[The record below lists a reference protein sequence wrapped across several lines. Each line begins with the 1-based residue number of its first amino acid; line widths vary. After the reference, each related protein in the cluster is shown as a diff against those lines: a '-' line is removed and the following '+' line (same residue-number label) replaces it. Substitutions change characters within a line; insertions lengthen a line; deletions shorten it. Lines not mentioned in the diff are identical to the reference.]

1 MKATALALILIM
13 VLSFTILSGAKL
25 LQVAYAPSNPLPYK
39 PPQITVLFPSP
50 EGTYHTPSIPLN
62 VTVQIF
68 GQTPQSLEWLN
79 SLNYSLDGQADT
91 PITLAYPSDYG
102 PGYYVNGSATLS
114 SLPDGSHNLTIH
126 GETTIG
132 AINENFNT
140 TISFTIDTST
150 TPITEPFPTTLVLAA
165 SAAFAVAVAGLAI
178 YFRKR
183 LRGGGQA

>member
-1 MKATALALILIM
+1 MKATALALTLI
-13 VLSFTILSGAKL
+13 VALLFTILSGAKL

-39 PPQITVLFPSP
+39 PPQITVLSPSP
-50 EGTYHTPSIPLN
+50 EGTYHTPSVSLN

-68 GQTPQSLEWLN
+68 GYTFQSIEWLN
-79 SLNYSLDGQADT
+79 SLNYSLDGQAYI

-102 PGYYVNGSATLS
+102 PGYYVNGSAILS

-140 TISFTIDTST
+140 TISFTVDTST
-150 TPITEPFPTTLVLAA
+150 TPITEPFPTTLFITASGA
-165 SAAFAVAVAGLAI
+165 SAAIIGIGLLV
-178 YFRKR
+178 YFKKRKR
-183 LRGGGQA
+183 